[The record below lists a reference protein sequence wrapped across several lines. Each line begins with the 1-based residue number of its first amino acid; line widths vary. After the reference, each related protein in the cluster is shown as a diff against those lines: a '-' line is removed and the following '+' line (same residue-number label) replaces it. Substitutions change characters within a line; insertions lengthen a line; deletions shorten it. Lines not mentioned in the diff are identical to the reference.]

1 MEIVEQTARFKAPK
15 YLAAYLDILKIHLA
29 EIGREDLID
38 SDLDIGTALEFGVS
52 SRTLLSLLELGLSR
66 MSAVSLYEKIAR
78 DDLDKDGCTAW
89 VHEHHTQFAGMDIPE
104 LIMREVRA
112 KLLPSAVD
120 DGTAG

>member
-1 MEIVEQTARFKAPK
+1 
-15 YLAAYLDILKIHLA
+15 LA

-78 DDLDKDGCTAW
+78 DDLDKDGCIAW
-89 VHEHHTQFAGMDIPE
+89 VREHDTQFAGMDIPE

-112 KLLPSAVD
+112 KLLPAAVD